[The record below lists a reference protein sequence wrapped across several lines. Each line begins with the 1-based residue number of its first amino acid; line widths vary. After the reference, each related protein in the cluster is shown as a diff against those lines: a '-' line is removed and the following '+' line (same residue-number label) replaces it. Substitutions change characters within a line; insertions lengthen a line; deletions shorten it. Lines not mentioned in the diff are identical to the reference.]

1 MSALAPRR
9 LTQLGLG
16 LGSALLDD
24 SAFNFADEN
33 KDKGWMTNMV
43 RFGDALPI
51 AAMGIS
57 AIFAFDDSRP
67 RLSETGLAAVEAGA
81 LAFVASTGLKY
92 AVGRARPDSGEA
104 KDQFNP
110 GESDDKWHSFPSRH
124 TAVMWAAVTPYAKE
138 YDMPWLYGLAA
149 ITNLART
156 GSRTRGMDAHATPRR
171 AGAT

>member
-1 MSALAPRR
+1 
-9 LTQLGLG
+9 
-16 LGSALLDD
+16 
-24 SAFNFADEN
+24 
-33 KDKGWMTNMV
+33 MTNMV

-51 AAMGIS
+51 AALGLS
-57 AIFAFDDSRP
+57 AMFAFDDSRP
-67 RLSETGLAAVEAGA
+67 RLSETGVAALEAGA

-149 ITNLART
+149 ITNARAHRQPRALVLRHRRRLAAGICARP
-156 GSRTRGMDAHATPRR
+156 SRLGGAPRQEEDR
-171 AGAT
+171 AVQSRSVRVTWR